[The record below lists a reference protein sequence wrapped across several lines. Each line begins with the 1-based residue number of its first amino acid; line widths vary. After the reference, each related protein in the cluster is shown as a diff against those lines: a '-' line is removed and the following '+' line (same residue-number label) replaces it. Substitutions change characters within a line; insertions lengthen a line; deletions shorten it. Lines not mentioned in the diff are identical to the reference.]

1 MSYEN
6 EKYRNEVISVELENP
21 DFEQEGSVA
30 VSYSKI
36 EKDEAYKQ
44 ILSLMRCLID
54 SGYECLIQDEG
65 GVLVLSY
72 CYDKWKA
79 QEFGCASFRP
89 IDKESYDRL
98 VDAHKYFQ
106 YEKERYLRGDEPE
119 RCESEN
125 DCACESEN

>member
-6 EKYRNEVISVELENP
+6 EKYRDEVISVELLDP
-21 DFEQEGSVA
+21 DFEQEGSIA

-44 ILSLMRCLID
+44 ILNLMRSLID
-54 SGYECLIQDEG
+54 AGYECLVQDEG

-89 IDKESYDRL
+89 IDCESYNRL
-98 VDAHKYFQ
+98 VDAHKDFQ
-106 YEKERYLRGDEPE
+106 YEKERYSRGEEPE
-119 RCESEN
+119 HCESEC

>member
-44 ILSLMRCLID
+44 ILS
-54 SGYECLIQDEG
+54 
-65 GVLVLSY
+65 
-72 CYDKWKA
+72 
-79 QEFGCASFRP
+79 
-89 IDKESYDRL
+89 
-98 VDAHKYFQ
+98 
-106 YEKERYLRGDEPE
+106 
-119 RCESEN
+119 
-125 DCACESEN
+125 